1 MNTYGFKIERPIVRT
16 RSQKSLTSTTA
27 FTAALSVLSMTS
39 PSMAFSEQLNR
50 PTISSISVICDK
62 NYFADCLVA
71 DLENDFQTKTS
82 ILKRLEHLKSTLKDN
97 WNGEDDLPIEDASYL
112 NAKAA
117 ISSIPGRILKHWNLF
132 PDTNGTLLLSPKD
145 DAVAGVSI
153 GNNEFSYAV
162 YVSEDK
168 QLTGK
173 EPFSVDA
180 FKNAIKQIHRLL
192 GYA

>member
-50 PTISSISVICDK
+50 PTISSISVISGK

-82 ILKRLEHLKSTLKDN
+82 ILKRLEYLKSTLKDN

-145 DAVAGVSI
+145 DDVAGVSI